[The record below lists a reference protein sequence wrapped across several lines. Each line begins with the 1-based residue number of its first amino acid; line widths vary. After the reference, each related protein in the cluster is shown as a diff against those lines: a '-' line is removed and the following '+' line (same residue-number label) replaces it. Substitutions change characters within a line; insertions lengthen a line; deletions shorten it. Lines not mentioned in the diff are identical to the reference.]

1 LENRAAK
8 RHSLPMVGAV
18 FLHQSGATPL
28 PKWDTHAPFL
38 PTHFTKQV
46 AALFEGYSLSLWL
59 F

>member
-1 LENRAAK
+1 
-8 RHSLPMVGAV
+8 MVGAV

-46 AALFEGYSLSLWL
+46 VALFEGYSLSLSL